1 MDIKVT
7 IKSAEKEKQ
16 PEKPVE
22 KEKEEKSK
30 VNMKLAIRKTL
41 DGKIVI
47 YDHKD
52 LDIVIDPKTSKII
65 AFPKEMMG
73 DHIYDSQDRLF
84 SFLSRKGIIER
95 DTIQNGNVY
104 FSMEAKI
111 PSSPNFNVLQNVV
124 FTIGRFLDDEKPYFE
139 YEEKMENE
147 MEQRLT
153 EPDPE
158 DSTEFDARRHAE
170 RKGSL
175 QRARY
180 GMSSIYR
187 M

>member
-1 MDIKVT
+1 MQ
-7 IKSAEKEKQ
+7 KQ
-16 PEKPVE
+16 TL
-22 KEKEEKSK
+22 
-30 VNMKLAIRKTL
+30 KL
-41 DGKIVI
+41 
-47 YDHKD
+47 KD
-52 LDIVIDPKTSKII
+52 CVSFIDPKKSKLM
-65 AFPKEMMG
+65 AFPKSMMG
-73 DHIYDSQDRLF
+73 DHVYDSQDRLF
-84 SFLSRKGIIER
+84 SFLSRKGVIER
-95 DTIQNGNVY
+95 DTIQNGNIY

-111 PSSPNFNVLQNVV
+111 PDSTDFNVLQNLV
-124 FTIGRFLDDEKPYFE
+124 FTIGTFLDDEKPYFE
-139 YEEKMENE
+139 YEEKMESE
-147 MEQRLT
+147 MERRLT